1 MYDYTGIYK
10 QMLDDLAA
18 GTFGKVYTMDVK
30 NGAVRLLDLPE
41 DVSQDAKDAVEEA
54 EKAIVD
60 GSVKVSVIGDVDEM
74 KAKIAELF
82 PQ

>member
-1 MYDYTGIYK
+1 
-10 QMLDDLAA
+10 MLNDLSA

-30 NGAVRLLDLPE
+30 NGGVRLLELPE
-41 DVSQDAKDAVEEA
+41 SVAEETKTKLADA

-60 GSVKVSVIGDVDEM
+60 GSLTVSAISDAEEM
-74 KAKIAELF
+74 KAKLAELF